1 MQGDTKLF
9 HNAFKAAGFRPAPM
23 ADPIV
28 VFNDKH
34 KSGETRRLKL
44 LDGDGVFQAPQFIQ
58 EALEQSLKNVFGDRY
73 LGGQFIARTQWW
85 AWWRKSFVIYLLE
98 V

>member
-1 MQGDTKLF
+1 MSDTKLF
-9 HNAFKAAGFRPAPM
+9 HRAFQAAGFFHPEW

-44 LDGDGVFQAPQFIQ
+44 LDGDGVFSAPQFAQ
-58 EALEQSLKNVFGDRY
+58 EALEHSLQTYFGHRY
-73 LGGQFIARTQWW
+73 LGGQFIARTSWW
-85 AWWRKSFVIYLLE
+85 ARDRKSFVIYLLTA
-98 V
+98 